1 MLFQV
6 QMTIRVPPDTDM
18 EQIRALSA
26 TEIELARDLQRRGK
40 WLHIWR
46 VTGKWANTSI
56 FNVNDTDELH
66 GILTSLPLF
75 RFMEIEVIALNRHPA
90 SIEEGD

>member
-6 QMTIRVPPDTDM
+6 QMTIRVPPDADM

-26 TEIELARDLQRRGK
+26 TEIQLARDLQRKGK
-40 WLHIWR
+40 WLQIWR

-56 FNVNDTDELH
+56 FKVDDADELH
-66 GILTSLPLF
+66 EILTSLPLF
-75 RFMEIEVIALNRHPA
+75 RYMQIDVIALNRHPA
-90 SIEEGD
+90 SIDEG